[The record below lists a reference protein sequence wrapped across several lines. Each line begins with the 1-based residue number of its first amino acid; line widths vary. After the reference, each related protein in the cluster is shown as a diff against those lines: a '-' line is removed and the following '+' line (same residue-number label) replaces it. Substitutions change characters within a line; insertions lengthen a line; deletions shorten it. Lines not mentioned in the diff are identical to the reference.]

1 MVDRIVIECDQ
12 ELKLRVKLHC
22 INNKIK
28 LKDYITQLILNDL
41 K

>member
-1 MVDRIVIECDQ
+1 MADRIVIECAP
-12 ELKLRVKLHC
+12 ELKIKVKLHC
-22 INNKIK
+22 INNKIN